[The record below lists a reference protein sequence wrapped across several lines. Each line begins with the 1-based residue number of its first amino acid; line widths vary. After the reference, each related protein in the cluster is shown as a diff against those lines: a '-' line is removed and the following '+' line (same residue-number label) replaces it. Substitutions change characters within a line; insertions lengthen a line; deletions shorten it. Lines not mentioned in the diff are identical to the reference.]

1 MSLKNR
7 NISTNREP
15 QWSSDEIKLFFQG
28 KKNDNKYIL

>member
-28 KKNDNKYIL
+28 KKKR